1 MEEQERRIE
10 GEKEDVEGHGRRK
23 AQMLASE
30 EPTGDE
36 EGDVEGHRRK
46 AQAMASDEPTAEGDE
61 DDVEAHA
68 LRHRPQSL

>member
-1 MEEQERRIE
+1 MEDQERRIE
-10 GEKEDVEGHGRRK
+10 GENEDVEGHRRK
-23 AQMLASE
+23 AQAMASE

-46 AQAMASDEPTAEGDE
+46 AQAMASDEPTGEDEE